1 MGDTFDLDL
10 SLVARLGGHS
20 EPRTHRGKERF
31 PGMTIT
37 YALIQMVEAV
47 SEKNSDKAKIITK
60 ARAHTLLMNKG
71 QCHGLIY
78 EKGGQNFEQ
87 KGPVILASGGFG
99 ADFTNDSL
107 LAQYRPDLLHLPT
120 TNGEHCTGDGIKM
133 GEKIGART
141 IDLEWV
147 QVHPTGLVKPD
158 DADAKIKFLA
168 AEALRGVG
176 GIVLDCNG
184 KRFANELGRRDYV
197 TGEMWKNKPPFRL
210 CLNKA
215 ASDEIIW
222 HCKHYTG
229 RGVMK
234 YFASGADL
242 AKEMNIP
249 LQTLVD
255 THQQHYQAA
264 KKTEKDPDGGS
275 WPAYPSGKSW
285 DAASGPTGSGK
296 KFYHNVIPGSEVAK
310 QEFYVAIITPVIH
323 YCMGGLEVTAD
334 AEVIGARGVI
344 PGLYAAGEIAGGI
357 Q

>member
-1 MGDTFDLDL
+1 MGFNLDL

-20 EPRTHRGKERF
+20 MPRTHRGKERF

-37 YALIQMVEAV
+37 YALIQMLEKV
-47 SEKNSDKAKIITK
+47 SEKNPDKARIVTK
-60 ARAHTLLMNKG
+60 ACAKKLLTNSSG
-71 QCHGLIY
+71 ACVGLVY
-78 EKGGQNFEQ
+78 EKGGMDFQEH
-87 KGPVILASGGFG
+87 GAVILASGGFG
-99 ADFTNDSL
+99 ADFTQQSL
-107 LAQYRPDLLHLPT
+107 LAKYRPDLMHWPT

-133 GEKIGART
+133 GEAIGAKS

-158 DADAKIKFLA
+158 DPDAKIKFLA

-176 GIVLDCNG
+176 GLVLDANG

-234 YFASGADL
+234 FYASGEEL
-242 AKEMNIP
+242 AKVVGVP

-255 THQQHYQAA
+255 SHQQHYEASQ
-264 KKTEKDPDGGS
+264 KTAKDPDGGS

-296 KFYHNVIPGSEVAK
+296 KFYHNVIDGSRVAS
-310 QEFYVAIITPVIH
+310 EPFYVAIITPTIH
-323 YCMGGLEVTAD
+323 YCMGGLQTTVD
-334 AEVIGARGVI
+334 
-344 PGLYAAGEIAGGI
+344 GECIK
-357 Q
+357 